1 MDPIRYARSGDVRLA
16 YQQYGNGPVDVLGI
30 PPFAQN
36 IELMWER
43 PEYSEMFERIG
54 RYARVVHFDER
65 GTGMSDR
72 GSAVPT
78 LDERVEDVR
87 AVMDAAGL
95 ERAVVMGVSEGGP
108 AAVLFARTYP
118 ERVTSLVLRQRPPP
132 SPNRTRTRPPWRPGT
147 PRTSTAGAPN
157 APSRCASSPRQQP
170 PIRATSR
177 GTSVTNAN
185 AATPAAVGDLLR
197 MLHEIDVR
205 PLLSDVDV
213 PVLVLH
219 ATGDPIM
226 PVERAREM
234 AAAIPGARF
243 VEWAGVDHFPQFGE
257 TDVWHRALEEFL
269 TGLPAATTVPAT
281 RHPDT
286 QIRTF
291 GGFAVTRDGV
301 EVPIAAWGSRR
312 ARQLCKRL
320 AAAAGAAVT
329 RDELFELLWPGDRA
343 DRGTLGARLSV
354 QLAAVR
360 RVLGGGVIAD
370 RTCVRLDTTAVHLDL
385 VAFAGAIAGGR
396 HAAAVRL
403 HNGPFLP
410 EDPYD
415 DWAITVR
422 DRTTLEYRG
431 SSHPPH
437 GSSRD
442 LRTTRR
448 GARLRPRQPRRR
460 PVRRSRPPRRRDH
473 APRPRT
479 TTRRRNAHTRPTSA
493 RMIELDVT
501 PQPLADIAAQH
512 LEHPYPSDNHTR

>member
-1 MDPIRYARSGDVRLA
+1 MEPIRYARSGDVRLA
-16 YQQYGNGPVDVLGI
+16 YQQYGNGPVDVVAI

-43 PEYSEMFERIG
+43 REYSTMFERIG
-54 RYARVVHFDER
+54 RYARVVHFDKR

-95 ERAVVMGVSEGGP
+95 RQAVVMGVSEGGP

-118 ERVTSLVLRQRPPP
+118 ERVTSLVLQ
-132 SPNRTRTRPPWRPGT
+132 
-147 PRTSTAGAPN
+147 STAATFTEPDTDPATQAAGDAAYVDRWGTERTLTLRLFAPT
-157 APSRCASSPRQQP
+157 AAADPSY
-170 PIRATSR
+170 
-177 GTSVTNAN
+177 VTWNQRFERN
-185 AATPAAVGDLLR
+185 AATPAAVGDLLQ

-219 ATGDPIM
+219 ATGDPTV

-234 AAAIPGARF
+234 AAAIPGARL
-243 VEWAGVDHFPQFGE
+243 VEWDGVDHFPQFGQ

-269 TGLPAATTVPAT
+269 TGLPADTTVPAT

-286 QIRTF
+286 ELRTF
-291 GGFAVTRDGV
+291 GGFAVIRGGV

-329 RDELFELLWPGDRA
+329 RDELFELLWPGDGA

-370 RTCVRLDTTAVHLDL
+370 RTCVRLDTTTVHLDL
-385 VAFAGAIAGGR
+385 VAFQTAIGGGR

-422 DRTTLEYRG
+422 DRTTLEHRG
-431 SSHPPH
+431 ALTHLMEAARIAGRH
-437 GSSRD
+437 EEALAYALDSRD
-442 LRTTRR
+442 TDPFDETAHLAVVTTLLAL
-448 GARLRPRQPRRR
+448 GRPR
-460 PVRRSRPPRRRDH
+460 D
-473 APRPRT
+473 AET
-479 TTRRRNAHTRPTSA
+479 AHTTYRA
-493 RMIELDVT
+493 RMIELDVN
-501 PQPLADIAAQH
+501 PQPLADIAGQL
-512 LEHPYPSDNHTR
+512 LELPHPSE